1 MLVERAA
8 EIFWQ
13 IFLLVWGIL
22 LQGMDV
28 FEWGN
33 AERCGLRAALGSGE
47 EFC

>member
-28 FEWGN
+28 FERGN
-33 AERCGLRAALGSGE
+33 AKRCGLRAALGSGE